1 MSKPL
6 TKTDLKLLAKY
17 IVDETKLYNDKD
29 TKIRLEKENKKK
41 EERLNKLLQDED
53 SKIHYIEEFITEI
66 MDQDEEVI
74 DIDYLSPLHIALF
87 NKIKDLEVIVND
99 MNKETKNYTK
109 KLYEKYT
116 YIINQKLVEIGY

>member
-17 IVDETKLYNDKD
+17 IVDEIKLYNDKD
-29 TKIRLEKENKKK
+29 TKIRLEKDKQKQQEK
-41 EERLNKLLQDED
+41 LNKLLQDED

-116 YIINQKLVEIGY
+116 YIINQKLVDIGY

>member
-6 TKTDLKLLAKY
+6 TKNDLKLLAKY
-17 IVDETKLYNDKD
+17 ITDETKKYNDED
-29 TKIRLEKENKKK
+29 TKKRLEKDKQKQQEK
-41 EERLNKLLQDED
+41 LNKILQDED
-53 SKIHYIEEFITEI
+53 SKKHFIEEFITEI

-116 YIINQKLVEIGY
+116 YIINQKLVDIGY

>member
-6 TKTDLKLLAKY
+6 TKNDLKLLAKY
-17 IVDETKLYNDKD
+17 ITDETKKYNDED
-29 TKIRLEKENKKK
+29 TKKRLEKDKQKQQEK
-41 EERLNKLLQDED
+41 LNKLLQDED

-99 MNKETKNYTK
+99 MNKETKDYTK

-116 YIINQKLVEIGY
+116 YIINQKLVDIGY

>member
-17 IVDETKLYNDKD
+17 IVDETKKYDDED
-29 TKIRLEKENKKK
+29 TKKRLEKDKQKQQEK
-41 EERLNKLLQDED
+41 LNKLLQDED

-116 YIINQKLVEIGY
+116 YIINQKLVDIGY

>member
-17 IVDETKLYNDKD
+17 IVDETKKYDDED
-29 TKIRLEKENKKK
+29 TKKRLEKDKQKQQEK
-41 EERLNKLLQDED
+41 LNKLLQDED

-74 DIDYLSPLHIALF
+74 DIDYLSPLHVALF

-116 YIINQKLVEIGY
+116 YIINQKLVDIGY

>member
-17 IVDETKLYNDKD
+17 IVDETKKYNDED
-29 TKIRLEKENKKK
+29 TKKRLEKDKQKQQEK
-41 EERLNKLLQDED
+41 LNKLLQDED

-116 YIINQKLVEIGY
+116 YIINQKLVDIGY